1 MSFCENLT
9 QTQLSSNNKLWS
21 AGLYIRLS
29 REDGDK
35 LESESVTSQRDMLH
49 NFLSQ
54 NPDINLYDVYIDDGF
69 TGTNFDR
76 PNFIRMFE
84 DIKANKVNCVIV
96 KDLSRL
102 GRNHIDTGN
111 YVEILF
117 PVMKVRFIAIN
128 DQIDSYLRPQSINN
142 VGVALKNLM
151 NDEYCRDISM
161 KVRSALTIRRQN
173 GMHIGSFAVYGYLKD
188 PNDHHKIIIDE
199 YASENVKTAFRMF
212 LNGGTLRGI
221 AVYFNENGILTPSEY
236 KRSIGLNDR
245 HYSSHPKAV
254 WECMGIR
261 RMLTNEMY
269 IGNMVQKQMEIVSYK
284 VNKCR
289 KIENNKRIIVKGT
302 HEPIIS
308 EEDFYKVQDLLKRDT
323 RISTTAKEL
332 DIFSGFCKCGDCK
345 RGMNK
350 KHIHQPYKEYYYY
363 ICSTF
368 KKSGV
373 NACTK
378 HAIQTHIVKDVVLS
392 VIQQYVNYAVNM
404 NSLIEFINQSKEKN
418 GQTEKYE
425 KELKIKCK
433 ERDKISKSLVDLYP
447 DFKNGLLN
455 QNMYMMFKEKYE
467 KELAI
472 VNDKIDEIEI
482 RINQIKSGLT
492 QENRFIAN
500 FIKYQNIDELTR
512 DMVVELVNNI
522 YIYEGGKIEVELKF
536 RDEYETALEYID
548 INRKIFIAEQQF
560 KNAKIAVV

>member
-1 MSFCENLT
+1 
-9 QTQLSSNNKLWS
+9 
-21 AGLYIRLS
+21 
-29 REDGDK
+29 
-35 LESESVTSQRDMLH
+35 
-49 NFLSQ
+49 
-54 NPDINLYDVYIDDGF
+54 
-69 TGTNFDR
+69 
-76 PNFIRMFE
+76 
-84 DIKANKVNCVIV
+84 
-96 KDLSRL
+96 
-102 GRNHIDTGN
+102 
-111 YVEILF
+111 
-117 PVMKVRFIAIN
+117 
-128 DQIDSYLRPQSINN
+128 
-142 VGVALKNLM
+142 
-151 NDEYCRDISM
+151 
-161 KVRSALTIRRQN
+161 
-173 GMHIGSFAVYGYLKD
+173 
-188 PNDHHKIIIDE
+188 
-199 YASENVKTAFRMF
+199 
-212 LNGGTLRGI
+212 
-221 AVYFNENGILTPSEY
+221 
-236 KRSIGLNDR
+236 
-245 HYSSHPKAV
+245 
-254 WECMGIR
+254 
-261 RMLTNEMY
+261 
-269 IGNMVQKQMEIVSYK
+269 MEIVSYK

-373 NACTK
+373 SACTK

-404 NSLIEFINQSKEKN
+404 NALIEFINQSKEKN

-522 YIYEGGKIEVELKF
+522 YIYEGGKIEVEVKF
-536 RDEYETALEYID
+536 RDEYETALEYIE
-548 INRKIFIAEQQF
+548 INRQIYVAEQQF
-560 KNAKIAVV
+560 KNAQVAVV